1 MKLNSIITALA
12 LASMCW
18 GTVQARERMVVN
30 QADAQY
36 SIDAEAALRGA
47 DGDVDYTLEYNK
59 AKGVYDVKFTIAA
72 DDKDSPLMRLLK
84 GGEPVQLGTPGEVL
98 LTANVTGIEQV
109 RGTVIATLMTEGLT
123 FAQVKKVLNA
133 HGDLLLSSKQG
144 GNAVVI
150 ASTGDCVFPALPA
163 MVDKISAA
171 SGVLVAQTIP
181 EQPKKDVTPEQ
192 PKKPQPKVYL
202 ASTEFSGQN
211 ENGLFKFSG
220 TWGQSS
226 LEPNGRLLTVQE
238 SLMRTKECKT
248 AAMNL
253 STGGLYIYSS
263 NGYATTA
270 RLPKALVET
279 LRYLNVPHTN
289 VNEVVLTE
297 SNKWIIVYEK
307 SGYKT
312 SAGLPKALL
321 ERMQQCNTA
330 KQNFKSIT
338 LTDDGSWAVVTNK
351 GYWSEGDELTEF
363 LAQAQKKYGGI
374 QSIHRTC
381 NGAMVAVCKR
391 GVYCHNV
398 PQSMVTE
405 LKTLEFEPRMI
416 EFTDDGLYIITDGK
430 SKVVHCL

>member
-1 MKLNSIITALA
+1 MKRKSIFTALV

-18 GTVQARERMVVN
+18 GAMQARERMVVN
-30 QADAQY
+30 NTGAQY
-36 SIDAEAALRGA
+36 SIDADAALRGT
-47 DGDVDYTLEYNK
+47 DGDVDYSLEYNK
-59 AKGVYDVKFTIAA
+59 SKSLYNVIFTIAA
-72 DDKDSPLMRLLK
+72 DDKDTPLMRLLK
-84 GGEPVQLGTPGEVL
+84 SGETVQLGTPGEVL
-98 LTANVTGIEQV
+98 LKAAVTGTEQV
-109 RGTVIATLMTEGLT
+109 RGTVIATLKTGGLT
-123 FAQVKKVLNA
+123 MADVQKVLDA
-133 HGDLLLSSKQG
+133 RGDLVLSSKQG

-150 ASTGDCVFPALPA
+150 ASGGECVFPALPA
-163 MVDKISAA
+163 MMEKVLTA
-171 SGVLVAQTIP
+171 SGELNTQ
-181 EQPKKDVTPEQ
+181 QPQAEV
-192 PKKPQPKVYL
+192 KPQTPQVPQVAIVL
-202 ASTEFSGQN
+202 QGTEFSDKN
-211 ENGLFKFSG
+211 ENGLFKYSG
-220 TWGQSS
+220 TWVNPVR
-226 LEPNGRLLTVQE
+226 EPNGRLLSVQE

-253 STGGLYIYSS
+253 STGGVYIYSS
-263 NGYATTA
+263 NGFATTA
-270 RLPKALVET
+270 GLPQKFVET

-289 VNEVVLTE
+289 VSEVVLTE

-312 SAGLPKALL
+312 SAGLPKSLL

-351 GYWSEGDELTEF
+351 GHWSEGKELTDF
-363 LAQAQKKYGGI
+363 LAAAEQKYGGI

-398 PQSMVTE
+398 PQTMLAE

-430 SKVVHCL
+430 SKVAHRL